1 MQIYLVSH
9 THKYGVSR
17 CLLKSCWKPTEAEAV
32 ARLGVVYEPER
43 GEEIEIEGLGNE
55 DDIPVLIIP
64 KNPAGCLDVV
74 VCEP

>member
-9 THKYGVSR
+9 SHKYGISR
-17 CLLKSCWKPTEAEAV
+17 YLLKSCWKPKKTEAI
-32 ARLGVVYEPER
+32 ARLEIDYEPER
-43 GEEIEIEGLGNE
+43 GEEIEIESLGDE

-64 KNPAGCLDVV
+64 KFPAGCRDVV